1 LQEGVLGML
10 GTKKLEEGYKRFE
23 SKAKEYI
30 KKPEQTDIL
39 LKDASKKADDHKGS
53 LAGIWDNLQLLFDLI
68 GAWRR
73 GDYRKIPTRSIVTII
88 ASIIYFVSP
97 IDLIPDFIIGLGIVD
112 DAAVIGFVL
121 KQITADLDRFRD
133 WKEHQGAGSDFIEEA
148 PLEKT
153 Q

>member
-1 LQEGVLGML
+1 ML

-30 KKPEQTDIL
+30 KRPEKTDTLI
-39 LKDASKKADDHKGS
+39 KDAGKKADENKGA
-53 LAGIWDNLQLLFDLI
+53 LAESWDNLQLLFDLV

-73 GDYRKIPTRSIVTII
+73 GEYRKIPTGSLMTII
-88 ASIIYFVSP
+88 AAIIYFVSP

-121 KQITADLDRFRD
+121 KQITNDLEKFRF
-133 WKEHQGAGSDFIEEA
+133 WKENQGGNQVIIEETLSENNT
-148 PLEKT
+148 PTLN
-153 Q
+153 